1 MLDTTL
7 RCLSRAGQELGL
19 KQTEFDQFRQPNGS
33 YQAKLRLSDGQAF
46 TAFRVQHN
54 NHYGPY
60 KGGIRFSPSV
70 TADESRAL
78 ATLMSLKTACLGL
91 PLGGAKGGINLDPKH
106 LSPAQ
111 LEEASRE
118 YVRLFVNHLGPQVDI
133 AAPDVNVNPQI
144 IDWMADEYS
153 RLTGD
158 QSLAAFT
165 GKSIANGGSQG
176 RLEATGR
183 GGTMVLEQILG
194 LNEGITAGRDRRL
207 AIQGFGNVGRSFVE
221 IVNRE
226 YPNWQ
231 IVALSDQSTAIKAYD
246 DGELPI
252 SALLTHSDD
261 GQRQLSSFSHHNVAQ
276 IDHQQLFGL
285 GVDILVLAAIED
297 SITEVNQVVVKAPL
311 ILEMANSPISASAD
325 ESLRERGIQ
334 IIPDVIGSGGGV
346 AVSYLEVCQN
356 LANQQWSVDEVN
368 QHLKTL
374 ITGTTIDVYRLAAER
389 QIDWRGA
396 AFIYG
401 LKQFFEVPAELSN
414 VLAANSQ
421 TLPPIYMADDHR
433 YGVAVSGRVGEP
445 VHSLTDGQVVVNE
458 VNSEG
463 RKLVIEHRWG
473 IQSFYHGLDPQAD
486 PVTVGDTVSSGQV
499 IGRLAGNSTS
509 DADQTGFH
517 LEIYRHYQPVDP
529 QPYIKQGNPEL
540 AQVAD

>member
-19 KQTEFDQFRQPNGS
+19 EQAEFDQFCQPNAS
-33 YQAKLRLSDGQAF
+33 HQAKLRLSDGQTF

-54 NHYGPY
+54 NTYGPY

-70 TADESRAL
+70 TADDSRAL

-111 LEEASRE
+111 MEEAARE
-118 YVRLFVNHLGPQVDI
+118 YVRLFVNLIGPQIDI
-133 AAPDVNVNPQI
+133 PAPDINVNPQI
-144 IDWMADEYS
+144 IDWMVDEYS

-158 QSLAAFT
+158 QSLASFT

-183 GGTMVLEQILG
+183 GGTMVLEQILS
-194 LNEGITAGRDRRL
+194 LNEGTGAGRDRRI
-207 AIQGFGNVGRSFVE
+207 AVQGFGNVGRSFVE

-231 IVALSDQSTAIKAYD
+231 IVALSDQSAAIKAYD

-252 SALLTHSDD
+252 SALLTHDDD
-261 GQRQLSSFSHHNVAQ
+261 GQRSLSSFSHHNVAQ

-285 GVDILVLAAIED
+285 GVDILVLAAVED
-297 SITEVNQVVVKAPL
+297 SITEINQATVRAPL
-311 ILEMANSPISASAD
+311 ILEMANSPINASAD
-325 ESLRERGIQ
+325 ESLRNRGIK
-334 IIPDVIGSGGGV
+334 IIPDIIGGGGGV
-346 AVSYLEVCQN
+346 AASYLEVCQN
-356 LANQQWSVDEVN
+356 LADQQWSVDEVN
-368 QHLKTL
+368 QHLQTL
-374 ITGTTIDVYRLAAER
+374 MTGPTIDAYRLAAER
-389 QIDWRGA
+389 QTDWRGA
-396 AFIYG
+396 AFIYS
-401 LKQFFEVPAELSN
+401 LKQFFEVPAEFSN

-421 TLPPIYMADDHR
+421 TLPPIYLNEDHR
-433 YGVAVSGRVGEP
+433 YGIAVPGRVGEP
-445 VHSLTDGQVVVNE
+445 VHSLTDGQVIISE
-458 VNSEG
+458 VNPEG

-473 IQSFYHGLDPQAD
+473 IQSFYHGLDPRAD
-486 PVTVGDTVSSGQV
+486 MVAVGDSVSSGQV
-499 IGRLAGNSTS
+499 IGQLAANLANK
-509 DADQTGFH
+509 ADQTGFH

-529 QPYIKQGNPEL
+529 QPYIKQNDPEL
-540 AQVAD
+540 VQATN